1 MTDKK
6 DFPPLAHKMG
16 FVRRVAESKEYKG
29 DSFLEFGLSV
39 NQNYDKDDPDRS
51 VWVNVS
57 VWSDKLKP
65 VALSLEKGDRVVV
78 EGNYKE
84 REGSGK
90 VFRDLR
96 AFAIWRAVEIKPGED
111 EDDL

>member
-1 MTDKK
+1 MSDGK
-6 DFPPLAHKMG
+6 FPPLAHKLG
-16 FVRRVAESKEYKG
+16 FVRRLAETKEYKG

-39 NQNYDKDDPDRS
+39 TQNYDKDDPDRS

-84 REGSGK
+84 RDGGGK
-90 VFRDLR
+90 TYRDLR
-96 AFAIWRAVEIKPGED
+96 AFAIWKAVEIKPGDD